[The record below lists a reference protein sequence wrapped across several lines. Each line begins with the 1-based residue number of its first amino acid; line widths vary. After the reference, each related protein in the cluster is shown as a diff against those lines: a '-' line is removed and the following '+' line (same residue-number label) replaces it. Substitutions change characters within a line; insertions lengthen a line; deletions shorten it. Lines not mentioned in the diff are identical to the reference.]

1 MSGSHKCLIV
11 LQGTSTYEKD
21 EEDDDSS
28 DGEWV
33 DISHSSED
41 DTDKYVDTH
50 RDRLDRKE
58 VDQKNGAINQN
69 EKGGA
74 DKVSPFM

>member
-1 MSGSHKCLIV
+1 MSGSHEGHIV
-11 LQGTSTYEKD
+11 LQGTSTYEED
-21 EEDDDSS
+21 EEDDTSS

-41 DTDKYVDTH
+41 DTDKNVDTH
-50 RDRLDRKE
+50 NDVSDRKDD
-58 VDQKNGAINQN
+58 DQKHGAMEQN
-69 EKGGA
+69 EKGDG